1 MNYYFAPME
10 GVTTHIFRQ
19 EHARMF
25 SGADRYYA
33 PFLTACGEHG
43 FKMSELKDLL
53 PENNPGLTL
62 VPQLLSNDAAAF
74 LAAARQLRGMGFA
87 EVNLNLGCPSGT
99 VVAKKRG
106 AGFLAVPEELDA
118 FLDTVFSGADI
129 AVSVKTRTGVKS
141 PEEFGRILE
150 IYNKYPIRELIIHPR
165 VRADLYKNTPD
176 LGVFAAACEKSES
189 PLCYNGDIFTVR
201 DCEDIISRFPALPA
215 VMLGR
220 GAVANPALFRE
231 CTGGAPLSAE
241 ELREFLA
248 RLMAAY
254 RAEYSGDR
262 AVLHRMK
269 ELWYY
274 MGSLFP
280 DSARQ
285 RKRILKSQTC
295 SDCALAADA
304 LFRECAFDPE
314 AGFHGQENSDGF

>member
-10 GVTTHIFRQ
+10 GVTTNLFRR

-25 SGADRYYA
+25 PGADRYYA
-33 PFLTACGEHG
+33 PFLVACGAHG
-43 FKMSELKDLL
+43 FKMSELRDLL
-53 PENNPGLTL
+53 PERNPGFAL
-62 VPQLLSNDAAAF
+62 VPQLLSNDAVAF
-74 LAAARQLRGMGFA
+74 LAAARQLRDMGYT

-99 VVAKKRG
+99 VVTKRRG

-118 FLDTVFSGADI
+118 FLDTVFSSSDI

-141 PEEFGRILE
+141 HEEFVRILE
-150 IYNKYPIRELIIHPR
+150 IYNKYPIRELTIHPR
-165 VRADLYKNTPD
+165 VRTDLYKNTPN
-176 LGVFAAACEKSES
+176 LGVFAVAYEKSRI
-189 PLCYNGDIFTVR
+189 PLCYNGDLFTIR

-231 CTGGAPLSAE
+231 CRGGSPLAAE
-241 ELREFLA
+241 ELGEFLT

-254 RAEYSGDR
+254 REEYSGDR

-295 SDCALAADA
+295 SDCTLAIDA
-304 LFRECAFDPE
+304 LFRECTFDPE
-314 AGFHGQENSDGF
+314 TGFHGQENSNSF